1 MRAPQWKLLAVTLVA
16 IPFVIPPLVVAY
28 GYLNVFLNLAS
39 RPWLVELVYAAL
51 VWVRVMPVAV
61 FARMV
66 LSPLLSS
73 ESRFCQDL
81 LGFVR
86 RPGTCEVSIAPCG
99 TWGLGG
105 GVLVLVFHEF
115 ELASLWQR
123 PAWTVAMFD
132 FECTSKS
139 ISQSVID
146 WFLLLLACLIP
157 VDVGLRLVQLDW
169 STVGPWFKRKN
180 QEGSVDTLTA
190 LLQSKERMA
199 NKQKRKTA
207 LATAQKTT
215 SPPGG
220 KGRIGAYC

>member
-1 MRAPQWKLLAVTLVA
+1 M
-16 IPFVIPPLVVAY
+16 
-28 GYLNVFLNLAS
+28 
-39 RPWLVELVYAAL
+39 
-51 VWVRVMPVAV
+51 
-61 FARMV
+61 
-66 LSPLLSS
+66 
-73 ESRFCQDL
+73 
-81 LGFVR
+81 
-86 RPGTCEVSIAPCG
+86 
-99 TWGLGG
+99 
-105 GVLVLVFHEF
+105 LVLVFHEF

-132 FECTSKS
+132 FERTSKS
-139 ISQSVID
+139 TSQSVID

-157 VDVGLRLVQLDW
+157 VDVGLRRVQLDW
-169 STVGPWFKRKN
+169 STVGAWFKRKN

-220 KGRIGAYC
+220 KAEQALTAAREEPVLDEVSLSTFEHLLAMKRRRERDQDS